1 MAGMASTVRIL
12 LFVQAGVAA
21 LLALLELVEAA
32 EYDVATPALLAVVTL
47 AAGAAGLV
55 AGLLMPQRP
64 AWLERALIAGAG
76 ATAGLAVTSVLYNA
90 ATQSPG
96 KALLS
101 AVLAGVAGTA
111 TGLSLTAVMQSWWN
125 GAAPAPPSAGFG
137 GPPVGWAAPP
147 QHSGFPQPQ
156 PQPPPGPQPPG
167 GYGGPPPPP
176 PWQTGQS
183 R

>member
-1 MAGMASTVRIL
+1 VSGMVSAVRIL
-12 LFVQAGVAA
+12 LFVLAGVAG

-32 EYDVATPALLAVVTL
+32 EYDVATPALLAVLTL
-47 AAGAAGLV
+47 AAAAAGV
-55 AGLLMPQRP
+55 VGGVLMPQRP
-64 AWLERALIAGAG
+64 VWLERALLAGAG
-76 ATAGLAVTSVLYNA
+76 GTTGLALTSVLYNA

-111 TGLSLTAVMQSWWN
+111 TGLSLTPAVQSWWS
-125 GAAPAPPSAGFG
+125 GTAPAPRSAAFG
-137 GPPVGWAAPP
+137 TARADWPA
-147 QHSGFPQPQ
+147 
-156 PQPPPGPQPPG
+156 QPPHAPRP

-176 PWQTGQS
+176 PWQAPQG